1 MLTPGRWRGPRRS
14 DGPPADH
21 STLAEASTA
30 RGGETGGNMR
40 HELEEEH
47 TVECSGQIILVCKE
61 CWETTILLGLEK
73 DWISEDRKNFTCEC
87 GQSLNLERDRGRE
100 EVVSVRR
107 LLRGTI
113 TPTDGGGGSVD
124 N

>member
-1 MLTPGRWRGPRRS
+1 MAHPQTILLSRRPP
-14 DGPPADH
+14 PPAG
-21 STLAEASTA
+21 E
-30 RGGETGGNMR
+30 RQGETMR

-87 GQSLNLERDRGRE
+87 GQRLNLERDRERE

-113 TPTDGGGGSVD
+113 KPTDGGGGAVD